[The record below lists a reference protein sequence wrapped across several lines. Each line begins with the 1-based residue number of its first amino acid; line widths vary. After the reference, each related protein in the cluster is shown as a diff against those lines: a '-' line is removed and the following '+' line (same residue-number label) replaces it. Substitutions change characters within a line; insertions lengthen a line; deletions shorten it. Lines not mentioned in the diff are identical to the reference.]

1 MEETGM
7 NTFKTLVGLAV
18 ATTALAGPLAAET
31 LRLSHNLPEQSV
43 TGQVFEAFA
52 DRVDELTDG
61 DLRIRVFHGGQLG
74 GQRES
79 VELVQQGALDIA
91 KTNAAEMEAFDPIY
105 AIFNLPYVFTSPGH
119 AMRVLQGEV
128 GALVLASEGAPGLVG
143 LGLLYEG
150 CRSFYT
156 NTPVASFDDIQGMRM
171 RVQPSPSA
179 IRMVELLGAQPTP
192 IAFPELY
199 SALQQGVVDG
209 AENNVGALTYV
220 RHGEVAKTF
229 VRNEHSCIPATYV
242 ISQET
247 WDGLSE
253 EHRAALRTAAAEAL
267 DQSYTLQV
275 ADEAAQEA
283 IFIEQM
289 GGSIVDVDKA
299 PFIAAVAPM
308 IEEARAAGGE
318 VADLLGMIEALAD

>member
-1 MEETGM
+1 M
-7 NTFKTLVGLAV
+7 NFFKTLVGA
-18 ATTALAGPLAAET
+18 ATTATVIASPLTAET
-31 LRLSHNLPEQSV
+31 LRLNHNLPEQSV
-43 TGQVFEAFA
+43 TGQNFEMFA
-52 DRVDELTDG
+52 ERVNELTDG

-79 VELVQQGALDIA
+79 IELVQQGALDIA

-105 AIFNLPYVFTSPGH
+105 SIFNLPYVFTSGEH

-128 GALVLASEGAPGLVG
+128 GEAVLASDGAPGLVG

-156 NTPVASFDDIQGMRM
+156 NTPVASFDDIQGMKI

-179 IRMVELLGAQPTP
+179 IRMIELMGAQPTP

-209 AENNVGALTYV
+209 AENNVAALTYV
-220 RHGEVAKTF
+220 RHGEVAKTL

-242 ISQET
+242 ISQAK
-247 WDGLSE
+247 WDELSDE
-253 EHRAALRTAAAEAL
+253 YKAALRTAAAEAL
-267 DQSYTLQV
+267 ERSWTMQNE
-275 ADEAAQEA
+275 DEAAQEA
-283 IFIEQM
+283 IFTGEM
-289 GGSIVDVDKA
+289 GGTIVEVDKA
-299 PFIAAVAPM
+299 PFMAAVAPM
-308 IEEARAAGGE
+308 IEETRAAGGQAAE
-318 VADLLGMIEALAD
+318 LIEMIEALAD

>member
-1 MEETGM
+1 M
-7 NTFKTLVGLAV
+7 NLFNTLAGA
-18 ATTALAGPLAAET
+18 ATTAVALAAPLAAET
-31 LRLSHNLPEQSV
+31 LRLNHNLPEQSV
-43 TGQVFEAFA
+43 TGQNFKMFA
-52 DRVDELTDG
+52 ERVSELTDG

-79 VELVQQGALDIA
+79 IELVQQGALDIA

-105 AIFNLPYVFTSPGH
+105 SIFNLPYIFTSGEH

-128 GALVLASEGAPGLVG
+128 GDAIMASEGAPGLVG
-143 LGLLYEG
+143 LGLMYEG

-156 NTPVASFDDIQGMRM
+156 NTPVASFDDIQGMKI

-179 IRMVELLGAQPTP
+179 IRMIELMGAQPTP

-247 WDGLSE
+247 WDGLSDE
-253 EHRAALRTAAAEAL
+253 SKAALRTAAAEAL
-267 DQSYTLQV
+267 ERSYVMQGE
-275 ADEAAQEA
+275 DEAAQEA
-283 IFIEQM
+283 IFIDEM
-289 GGSIVDVDKA
+289 EGTIVEVDKA
-299 PFIAAVAPM
+299 PFISAVAPM
-308 IEEARAAGGE
+308 IEEAKATGVQAAE
-318 VADLLGMIEALAD
+318 LIEMIEALAD

>member
-1 MEETGM
+1 M
-7 NTFKTLVGLAV
+7 TLARSIASAAVGV
-18 ATTALAGPLAAET
+18 ALAAAPALAET

-52 DRVDELTDG
+52 DRVAELTDG

-79 VELVQQGALDIA
+79 LELVQQGALDIA

-105 AIFNLPYVFTSPGH
+105 SIFNLPYLFTSGEH
-119 AMRVLQGEV
+119 LLRVLQGEV
-128 GALVLASEGAPGLVG
+128 GEAVLASEGAPGTVG

-156 NTPVASFDDIQGMRM
+156 TAPVNSFAELQGLRI

-179 IRMVELLGAQPTP
+179 IRMIELMGAQPTP

-220 RHGEVAKTF
+220 RHGEVAKYF
-229 VRNEHSCIPATYV
+229 VRNEHSCIPAVYL
-242 ISQET
+242 ISSAT
-247 WDGLSE
+247 WEALSD
-253 EHRAALRTAAAEAL
+253 EHRAALRTAAADAL
-267 DQSYTLQV
+267 QMSYELQV
-275 ADEAAQEA
+275 ADEAAQERT
-283 IFIEQM
+283 FVEQM
-289 GGSIVDVDKA
+289 GGTIIEIDRE
-299 PFIAAVAPM
+299 PFRVAVQPM
-308 IEEARAAGGE
+308 IDDAVAAGGE
-318 VADLLGMIEALAD
+318 AAELIAKIQAQAD

>member
-1 MEETGM
+1 MPKLT
-7 NTFKTLVGLAV
+7 TFVSALLC
-18 ATTALAGPLAAET
+18 ATAITSPLAAET
-31 LRLSHNLPEQSV
+31 LRLNHNLPEQSV

-52 DRVDELTDG
+52 ARVDELTNG

-79 VELVQQGALDIA
+79 IELVQQGALDIA

-105 AIFNLPYVFTSPGH
+105 SVLNLPYIFTSGAH
-119 AMRVLQGEV
+119 ALRVLEGDV
-128 GALVLASEGAPGLVG
+128 GQTILASEGAPGLVG

-156 NTPVASFDDIQGMRM
+156 NKPVASFEDLNGMKI

-179 IRMVELLGAQPTP
+179 IRMVELMGAQPTP

-209 AENNVGALTYV
+209 AENNVGALTYI

-229 VRNEHSCIPATYV
+229 IRNEHACIPATYM
-242 ISQET
+242 ISQQT
-247 WDGLSE
+247 WESLSDANKE
-253 EHRAALRTAAAEAL
+253 ALRTAAAEAL
-267 DQSYTLQV
+267 TLSFELQL
-275 ADEAAQEA
+275 ADETAQETA
-283 IFIEQM
+283 FVNDM
-289 GGSIVDVDKA
+289 GGTIVEVDKA
-299 PFIAAVAPM
+299 PFAAAVAPM
-308 IEEARAAGGE
+308 IEEAKASGDQ
-318 VADLLGMIEALAD
+318 VAELISQIEALAD